1 MTTVSQRIYAILL
14 ASLLAVTAFL
24 TGPGPALAQ
33 QDATLPAPRL
43 TAQASER
50 TVELTWTAV
59 AGAARYELWSWW
71 DTDPGWQQIGGDN
84 LTATAYTHSSL
95 VAGITYFYQIRAVD
109 AGGEAGAWS
118 DEISATTPPAL
129 DAPTLTAQAAAAAV
143 ELTWTAVDTAERYIL
158 WSWWDVDTGWQQL
171 GGDNLTATSYTHA
184 DLTAGTTYFYQ
195 IRAVNAAGELS
206 PLSQQ
211 VSATAA
217 EAQQATSTPTPSA
230 TATPTPDPLHI
241 TTATPTPDP
250 LHTTT
255 PTPTPDPL
263 HTATPTPTPDP
274 LHTST
279 ATPTPDPLHTA
290 TPTSTPGATLSP
302 TPTPTATPTDAAT
315 ATATPTVEA
324 QALTAPSLTA
334 QDTGGAVELSWTAV
348 AGAVRYELFYWTSA
362 EGWKQLGGD
371 NLTATSYTHSDPEVG
386 TTYYYT
392 VRGVNAAG
400 QGGPWA
406 EYVPVTISAGQ
417 AATATPTPTSTPMPL
432 SAPTLSVSLTENT
445 IELNWDAVAGA
456 VRYVLWTHTDYSGIQ
471 RLDNGNLT
479 ATTFTHEGVE
489 AGTTYY
495 YTLRAVSGTDNVS
508 PWSPWV
514 PATLPGPLTLT
525 PAQIFEKVS
534 PAIAYVE
541 AGPGSGSGFLI
552 EGGYLVTAA
561 HVVWPENVVRV
572 VFPDG
577 TEFPRV
583 PVQRMDLIADLAVL
597 GPLNVTVEPLTMID
611 GESLPIGSRVHFIGY
626 PGEYELFP
634 EPTITGGL
642 LSRLREWEGGG
653 LTLIQSDAT
662 IVPGQ
667 SGGALFSDTGD
678 VIGISNFGIY
688 GKFGLAVSSTDIMP
702 RIQQLIAG
710 QDPAGLGDRV
720 PPPPG
725 GAFRHSLTL
734 DNYWDDQAYIIHA
747 PPGAEFGFSLLGTN
761 DSVVSIYDFLGING
775 EVFDTFE
782 ITGFEY
788 GAFVFGRRTPNFLII
803 RQKATTPGNFVIAA
817 NHKLV
822 PINDPDSGRTIQVG
836 QSIHG
841 NMDYPSDADYY
852 ILNLQQGQTVEI
864 LAQSLLNDM
873 FLTLSL
879 RGSPSPSATISRDDG
894 AGLLLRDSRMVIRA
908 PVTASYYLIVETYE
922 PEAAGGYILTVNP
935 VSID

>member
-1 MTTVSQRIYAILL
+1 MTRVSQRTYAILL

-33 QDATLPAPRL
+33 QDATLPAPQL
-43 TAQASER
+43 TAQASDR
-50 TVELTWTAV
+50 AIELTWTAV

-71 DTDPGWQQIGGDN
+71 DAGAGWQQIGGDN

-95 VAGITYFYQIRAVD
+95 VAGITYYYQIRAVD

-129 DAPTLTAQAAAAAV
+129 AAPTLTAQGAAAAV

-230 TATPTPDPLHI
+230 T
-241 TTATPTPDP
+241 
-250 LHTTT
+250 
-255 PTPTPDPL
+255 PTPTSGL
-263 HTATPTPTPDP
+263 TETP
-274 LHTST
+274 
-279 ATPTPDPLHTA
+279 TPTPDPLHTA

-362 EGWKQLGGD
+362 EDWKQIGGD

-406 EYVPVTISAGQ
+406 ENVPVTVSAGQ
-417 AATATPTPTSTPMPL
+417 AATATPTSTADTALTATPTPTSTPMPL

-445 IELNWDAVAGA
+445 VELSWDAVAGA
-456 VRYVLWTHTDYSGIQ
+456 VRYVLWTHTAYSGIQ

-479 ATTFTHEGVE
+479 ATTFTHAGVE
-489 AGTTYY
+489 AGTTYH

-541 AGPGSGSGFLI
+541 AGTGSGSGFLI

-583 PVQRMDLIADLAVL
+583 PVQRLDLIADVAVL
-597 GPLNVTVEPLTMID
+597 GPFNVSIEPVTMID
-611 GESLPIGSRVHFIGY
+611 GESIPIGSRVHLIGY

-642 LSRLREWEGGG
+642 LSRLREWEAGP
-653 LTLIQSDAT
+653 LTLIQTDST
-662 IVPGQ
+662 IFGGQ
-667 SGGALFSDTGD
+667 SGGALVSDTGD
-678 VIGISNFGIY
+678 VIGISNFKVY
-688 GKFGLAVSSTDIMP
+688 GEFGLVVSSTDIMP

-747 PPGAEFGFSLLGTN
+747 PPRTEFGFSLLGTN

-775 EVFDTFE
+775 ETFDTFE

-788 GAFVFGRRTPNFLII
+788 GAYVFGRLTPNFLII

-817 NHKLV
+817 NHNLV
-822 PINDPDSGRTIQVG
+822 PINDPDSGKTIQVG

-841 NMDYPSDADYY
+841 NMDYPSDADYF
-852 ILNLQQGQTVEI
+852 ILNLQRGQTVEI
-864 LAQSLLNDM
+864 LAQSLLRDM
-873 FLTLSL
+873 FLTLSIG
-879 RGSPSPSATISRDDG
+879 GSPSPAATVSRDDG

-922 PEAAGGYILTVNP
+922 PEPAGGYILTVNP

>member
-33 QDATLPAPRL
+33 QDATLPAPQL
-43 TAQASER
+43 TAQASDR
-50 TVELTWTAV
+50 TVELTWTEV

-71 DTDPGWQQIGGDN
+71 DAGAGWQQIGGDN
-84 LTATAYTHSSL
+84 LTGTAYTHSSL

-109 AGGEAGAWS
+109 ADDEAGAWS
-118 DEISATTPPAL
+118 NEISAATPPAL

-171 GGDNLTATSYTHA
+171 GGDNLTATSYTH
-184 DLTAGTTYFYQ
+184 DNLTAGTTYFYQ

-230 TATPTPDPLHI
+230 TPTMTPGLTETP
-241 TTATPTPDP
+241 
-250 LHTTT
+250 
-255 PTPTPDPL
+255 
-263 HTATPTPTPDP
+263 
-274 LHTST
+274 
-279 ATPTPDPLHTA
+279 TPTPDPLHTA

-302 TPTPTATPTDAAT
+302 TPTPTATPSATTT

-324 QALTAPSLTA
+324 QALTAPTLTA

-362 EGWKQLGGD
+362 EGWQQLGGD
-371 NLTATSYTHSDPEVG
+371 NLTATSYTHSGPEVG

-406 EYVPVTISAGQ
+406 ENVPVTVSAAQG
-417 AATATPTPTSTPMPL
+417 ATATPTATADTALTATPTPTSTADASLTATPTPTATPMSL
-432 SAPTLSVSLTENT
+432 SAPTLSVSLTEDT
-445 IELNWDAVAGA
+445 VELSWDAVAGA
-456 VRYVLWTHTDYSGIQ
+456 VRYVLWTHTAYSGIQ
-471 RLDNGNLT
+471 RLDDGNLT
-479 ATTFTHEGVE
+479 ATSFTHEGVE
-489 AGTTYY
+489 AGTTYH
-495 YTLRAVSGTDNVS
+495 YTLRAVSSTDNVS

-525 PAQIFEKVS
+525 PAQIYAKVA
-534 PAIAYVE
+534 PAIAYIE

-577 TEFPRV
+577 TEFENV
-583 PVQRMDLIADLAVL
+583 PVQRLDLIADVAVL
-597 GPLNVTVEPLTMID
+597 GPFNVSIEPVTMID
-611 GESLPIGSRVHFIGY
+611 GESIPIGSRVHLIGY

-642 LSRLREWEGGG
+642 LSRLRQWEAGP
-653 LTLIQSDAT
+653 LTLIQTDST
-662 IVPGQ
+662 IFFGQ
-667 SGGALFSDTGD
+667 SGGALVSDTGD
-678 VIGISNFGIY
+678 VIGISNFKVY
-688 GKFGLAVSSTDIMP
+688 DEFGLVVSSTDIMP

-710 QDPAGLGDRV
+710 QDPAGLGDRL

-725 GAFRHSLTL
+725 GALRHSLTL
-734 DNYWDDQAYIIHA
+734 DNFWDDQAYIIHA
-747 PPGAEFGFSLLGTN
+747 PPRTEFGFSLLGTN
-761 DSVVSIYDFLGING
+761 DSVVSIYDFLGIHG

-788 GAFVFGRRTPNFLII
+788 GAFVFGRGTPNFLII

-817 NHKLV
+817 NHNLV
-822 PINDPDSGRTIQVG
+822 PINDPDSGKTIQVG

-841 NMDYPSDADYY
+841 NMDYPSDADYF
-852 ILNLQQGQTVEI
+852 ILNLQRGQTVEI
-864 LAQSLLNDM
+864 LAQSLLRDM
-873 FLTLSL
+873 FLTLSIG
-879 RGSPSPSATISRDDG
+879 GSPSPAATVSRDDG

-908 PVTASYYLIVETYE
+908 PVTASYYLIVQTFE
-922 PEAAGGYILTVNP
+922 PEPAGGYILTVNP
-935 VSID
+935 YSID

>member
-14 ASLLAVTAFL
+14 ASLLAVAAFL

-33 QDATLPAPRL
+33 QDATLPAPQL
-43 TAQASER
+43 TAQASDR
-50 TVELTWTAV
+50 TVELTWTEV

-95 VAGITYFYQIRAVD
+95 VAGITYYYQIRAVD

-118 DEISATTPPAL
+118 DEISAATPPAL
-129 DAPTLTAQAAAAAV
+129 DAPTLTAQAATAAV

-184 DLTAGTTYFYQ
+184 DLTEGTTYFYQ

-217 EAQQATSTPTPSA
+217 EAQQATATPTPSA
-230 TATPTPDPLHI
+230 
-241 TTATPTPDP
+241 
-250 LHTTT
+250 
-255 PTPTPDPL
+255 
-263 HTATPTPTPDP
+263 
-274 LHTST
+274 T

-324 QALTAPSLTA
+324 QALTAPTLTA

-362 EGWKQLGGD
+362 EGWQQLGGD

-406 EYVPVTISAGQ
+406 ENVPVTVSAGQ
-417 AATATPTPTSTPMPL
+417 AATATPTSTADSALTATPTPTSTPMPL

-445 IELNWDAVAGA
+445 VELSWDAVAGA
-456 VRYVLWTHTDYSGIQ
+456 VRYVLWTHTAYSGIQ

-489 AGTTYY
+489 AGTTYH

-525 PAQIFEKVS
+525 PAQIYAKVA
-534 PAIAYVE
+534 PAIAYIE

-561 HVVWPENVVRV
+561 HVVWPENVVRI

-577 TEFPRV
+577 TEFENV
-583 PVQRMDLIADLAVL
+583 PVQRLDLIADLAVL
-597 GPLNVTVEPLTMID
+597 GPFNVSIEPVTMID
-611 GESLPIGSRVHFIGY
+611 GESIPIGSRVHLIGY

-642 LSRLREWEGGG
+642 LSRLRQWEAGP
-653 LTLIQSDAT
+653 LTLIQTDST
-662 IVPGQ
+662 TFFGQ
-667 SGGALFSDTGD
+667 SGGALVSDTGD
-678 VIGISNFGIY
+678 VIGISNFKVY
-688 GKFGLAVSSTDIMP
+688 DEFGLVVSSADIMP

-710 QDPAGLGDRV
+710 QDPAGLGDRL

-725 GAFRHSLTL
+725 GALRHSLTL
-734 DNYWDDQAYIIHA
+734 DNFWDDQAYIIHA
-747 PPGAEFGFSLLGTN
+747 PPRTEFGFSLLGTN
-761 DSVVSIYDFLGING
+761 DSVVSIYDFLGIHG

-788 GAFVFGRRTPNFLII
+788 GAFVFGRGTPNFLII

-817 NHKLV
+817 NHNLV
-822 PINDPDSGRTIQVG
+822 PINDPDSGKTIQVG

-841 NMDYPSDADYY
+841 NMDYPSDADYF
-852 ILNLQQGQTVEI
+852 ILNLQRGQSVEI

-873 FLTLSL
+873 FLTLSIG
-879 RGSPSPSATISRDDG
+879 GSPSPAATVSRDDG

-908 PVTASYYLIVETYE
+908 PVTASYYLIVQTFE
-922 PEAAGGYILTVNP
+922 PEPAGGYILTVNP
-935 VSID
+935 YSID